1 MSGVAGTE
9 PWMQM
14 IASQVSGQEW
24 AECTVIVTDVC
35 TPHKVPPVH
44 TVDEI
49 LASSPLSG
57 LRRVSGGGGRR
68 EVALVRLAERFAD
81 LDGSPPGSLVVLS
94 RAASAEV
101 TDYRLDMALRWAAVN
116 QVAAVAAFSAE
127 QWQPTVTAMDIAGR
141 ADIALISIPADAE
154 LARLVQAIAR
164 EIGGGA
170 GRALGRAEE
179 ALNAVLSAE
188 AAGAGLDELRAAA
201 GRALGTIVEFRPR
214 SADARAAGARAGE
227 ARGPQDGLAGGVR
240 VPVVVGDAPIGDLV
254 APDAHGDLAIAAR
267 LVLHSAAASAGRLL
281 DLARRAREVPARS
294 RSELLAELLMSESA
308 VNDDLLDRAR
318 QLNVALG
325 GWHVA
330 VRIEADDLDG
340 PGPDGAGPGASG
352 PDEVRRFE
360 LLESAGQVALQAAA
374 MTGGTWQLSRV
385 ARAIVLIKMTT
396 SDPGPQA
403 GAQAARSAARALQA
417 LRERL
422 PALPFRAGV
431 GSAHEGPTGLRA
443 SAAEARA
450 ALFAARAARK
460 PSGVAAHD
468 VVGVQRMLMEWYA
481 SDTARA
487 SVRDQLA
494 PLEKLGQA
502 RADTA
507 IMTLAAYLDE
517 QGSIGKT
524 AQRLHLHRNAV
535 ANRIRGIIELLD
547 VDFEDPDQRLALQL
561 ACRARLLG

>member
-1 MSGVAGTE
+1 
-9 PWMQM
+9 
-14 IASQVSGQEW
+14 
-24 AECTVIVTDVC
+24 
-35 TPHKVPPVH
+35 VH

-49 LASSPLSG
+49 LATSPLAG
-57 LRRVSGGGGRR
+57 LRRVSAGGGGRR
-68 EVALVRLAERFAD
+68 VALVRLAERFAD
-81 LDGSPPGSLVVLS
+81 LDDATAGSLVVLS

-101 TDYRLDMALRWAAVN
+101 TDYRLDMGLRWAAVN
-116 QVAAVAAFSAE
+116 RVAAVAAFSAG
-127 QWQPTVTAMDIAGR
+127 QWRPTVTAMDIAGR
-141 ADIALISIPADAE
+141 AGIALISIPAGTE
-154 LARLVQAIAR
+154 LAGLVQAIAR

-170 GRALGRAEE
+170 GLALGRAEE
-179 ALNAVLSAE
+179 GLNAVLSAE
-188 AAGAGLDELRAAA
+188 EAGAGLDELRAAVSQ
-201 GRALGTIVEFRPR
+201 ALGTPVEFRPR
-214 SADARAAGARAGE
+214 DPGERAPGSRAAGSH
-227 ARGPQDGLAGGVR
+227 ARGPRGAGNGGPVRALDGGLAGEVA
-240 VPVVVGDAPIGDLV
+240 VPVVVGDATIGDLA
-254 APDAHGDLAIAAR
+254 APDAHGDLAVAAR
-267 LVLHSAAASAGRLL
+267 LVLHSAAASAGRHL

-308 VNDDLLDRAR
+308 VNADLLDRAR
-318 QLNVALG
+318 QLNIALG

-330 VRIEADDLDG
+330 IRIEADDLDG
-340 PGPDGAGPGASG
+340 AGGSGPGESG

-360 LLESAGQVALQAAA
+360 LLESAGQIALQAAA
-374 MTGGTWQLSRV
+374 AAGGTWHLSRV
-385 ARAIVLIKMTT
+385 ARAIVLVKMTS

-403 GAQAARSAARALQA
+403 GAQAARSAARALQL
-417 LRERL
+417 LRERQ
-422 PALPFRAGV
+422 PALTFRAGV
-431 GSAHEGPTGLRA
+431 GSAHEGTAGLRA

-468 VVGVQRMLMEWYA
+468 AVGVQRMLMEWYS

-494 PLEKLGQA
+494 PLEKLGPS

-507 IMTLAAYLDE
+507 IRTLAAYLDE

-535 ANRIRGIIELLD
+535 ANRIRGITELLD
-547 VDFEDPDQRLALQL
+547 VDFDDPDQRLALQL

>member
-1 MSGVAGTE
+1 M
-9 PWMQM
+9 
-14 IASQVSGQEW
+14 
-24 AECTVIVTDVC
+24 
-35 TPHKVPPVH
+35 
-44 TVDEI
+44 
-49 LASSPLSG
+49 LASSPLAG
-57 LRRVSGGGGRR
+57 LWRVSRGGGDRQ
-68 EVALVRLAERFAD
+68 VALVRLAERFAD
-81 LDGSPPGSLVVLS
+81 LDDAPAGSLVVLS
-94 RAASAEV
+94 RAASAELS
-101 TDYRLDMALRWAAVN
+101 DYRLDMGLRWASANGVS
-116 QVAAVAAFSAE
+116 AVAAFAAE

-141 ADIALISIPADAE
+141 ADIALISIPAGAE
-154 LARLVQAIAR
+154 LAGLVQAITR
-164 EIGGGA
+164 EIGGA
-170 GRALGRAEE
+170 AESALGRAEE
-179 ALNAVLSAE
+179 GLNAVLSAE
-188 AAGAGLDELRAAA
+188 AAGAGLDDLRASVSV
-201 GRALGTIVEFRPR
+201 ALGTPVEFRPGDSGPGDR
-214 SADARAAGARAGE
+214 GNGHLRLDRGAIRGRPGAPARALEG
-227 ARGPQDGLAGGVR
+227 GLAGEVS
-240 VPVVVGDAPIGDLV
+240 VPVVVGEAPIGHLV
-254 APDAHGDLAIAAR
+254 APDVQGDLAIAAR

-308 VNDDLLDRAR
+308 INDDLLDRAR
-318 QLNVALG
+318 QLNVSLG
-325 GWHVA
+325 GWHVV

-340 PGPDGAGPGASG
+340 PGPDGSADGPGPHG
-352 PDEVRRFE
+352 PDSKTLDEVRRFE
-360 LLESAGQVALQAAA
+360 LLEAAGQVALQAAGA
-374 MTGGTWQLSRV
+374 AGGTWHLSRV
-385 ARAIVLIKMTT
+385 ARALVLIKMTR

-403 GAQAARSAARALQA
+403 GTQAARAAARALQA

-431 GSAHEGPTGLRA
+431 GAAHEGPTGLRA

-450 ALFAARAARK
+450 ALLAARAARK

-494 PLEKLGQA
+494 PLEKLGQS

-507 IMTLAAYLDE
+507 IRTLAAYLDE
-517 QGSIGKT
+517 QGSIIKT

-547 VDFEDPDQRLALQL
+547 VDFDDPDQRLALQL

>member
-1 MSGVAGTE
+1 M
-9 PWMQM
+9 
-14 IASQVSGQEW
+14 
-24 AECTVIVTDVC
+24 
-35 TPHKVPPVH
+35 H

-57 LRRVSGGGGRR
+57 LQRVSGGGGGR

-81 LDGSPPGSLVVLS
+81 LDDAPAGSVVVLS

-101 TDYRLDMALRWAAVN
+101 TDYRLDMGLRWAAVN
-116 QVAAVAAFSAE
+116 RVAAVAAFRAE
-127 QWQPTVTAMDIAGR
+127 QWAPTVTAMDIAGR
-141 ADIALISIPADAE
+141 ADIALISIPAGTE
-154 LARLVQAIAR
+154 LAGLVQAITR

-170 GRALGRAEE
+170 DRALGRAEE
-179 ALNAVLSAE
+179 GLNAVLSAE
-188 AAGAGLDELRAAA
+188 AAGAGLGELCAAVSQ
-201 GRALGTIVEFRPR
+201 ALGTTVEFRPGR
-214 SADARAAGARAGE
+214 PDGRGPE
-227 ARGPQDGLAGGVR
+227 ARGLENRGLENRGLENRGLENRGLGSGGPGLGDPGEVS
-240 VPVVVGDAPIGDLV
+240 VPVVVGDAPVGHLV

-267 LVLHSAAASAGRLL
+267 LVLHSAAASAGRVL
-281 DLARRAREVPARS
+281 DLGRRAREVPARS

-318 QLNVALG
+318 QLNVALS

-330 VRIEADDLDG
+330 VRIEADDLDAAAH
-340 PGPDGAGPGASG
+340 DGSG
-352 PDEVRRFE
+352 PESGRDEVRRFE
-360 LLESAGQVALQAAA
+360 LLESAGQIALQAAA
-374 MTGGTWQLSRV
+374 AAGGTWHLSRV
-385 ARAIVLIKMTT
+385 ARAILLIRMTT

-507 IMTLAAYLDE
+507 IRTLAAYLDE
-517 QGSIGKT
+517 QGSISKT

-535 ANRIRGIIELLD
+535 ANRIRGITELLD

>member
-1 MSGVAGTE
+1 MR
-9 PWMQM
+9 
-14 IASQVSGQEW
+14 
-24 AECTVIVTDVC
+24 
-35 TPHKVPPVH
+35 
-44 TVDEI
+44 TVDEV
-49 LASSPLSG
+49 LAGSPLAG
-57 LRRVSGGGGRR
+57 LWRVSRGGGDRQ
-68 EVALVRLAERFAD
+68 VALVRLAERFAD
-81 LDGSPPGSLVVLS
+81 LDDAPAGSLVVLS
-94 RAASAEV
+94 RAASAELS
-101 TDYRLDMALRWAAVN
+101 DYRLDMGLRWASANRVS
-116 QVAAVAAFSAE
+116 AVAAFSAE

-141 ADIALISIPADAE
+141 ADIALISIPAAAE
-154 LARLVQAIAR
+154 LAGLVQAITR

-170 GRALGRAEE
+170 ESALGRAEE
-179 ALNAVLSAE
+179 GLNAVLSAE
-188 AAGAGLDELRAAA
+188 AAGAGLDELRAAVS
-201 GRALGTIVEFRPR
+201 GALGTPVEFRP
-214 SADARAAGARAGE
+214 ADSGHGDRGNGQLHPADGRGVVLAGPGAPTRTLEG
-227 ARGPQDGLAGGVR
+227 GLAGEVN
-240 VPVVVGDAPIGDLV
+240 VPVVVGEAPIGHLV
-254 APDAHGDLAIAAR
+254 APDVHGDLAIAAR

-308 VNDDLLDRAR
+308 INDDLLDRAR
-318 QLNVALG
+318 QLNISLG

-340 PGPDGAGPGASG
+340 PGPDGSADGPGPPG
-352 PDEVRRFE
+352 PDARSRDEVRRFE
-360 LLESAGQVALQAAA
+360 LLEAAGQIALQAAGA
-374 MTGGTWQLSRV
+374 AGGTWHLSRV
-385 ARAIVLIKMTT
+385 ARALVLIKMTR

-403 GAQAARSAARALQA
+403 GTQAARAAARALQA

-431 GSAHEGPTGLRA
+431 GAAHEGPTGLRA

-450 ALFAARAARK
+450 ALLAARAARK

-494 PLEKLGQA
+494 PLEKLGQS

-507 IMTLAAYLDE
+507 IRTLAAYLDE
-517 QGSIGKT
+517 QGSIIKT

-535 ANRIRGIIELLD
+535 ANRIRGITELLD
-547 VDFEDPDQRLALQL
+547 VDFDDPDQRLALQL

>member
-1 MSGVAGTE
+1 M
-9 PWMQM
+9 
-14 IASQVSGQEW
+14 
-24 AECTVIVTDVC
+24 IVTDVC
-35 TPHKVPPVH
+35 IPHKVPPVH

-141 ADIALISIPADAE
+141 ADIALISIPAAAE

-170 GRALGRAEE
+170 DRALGRAEE
-179 ALNAVLSAE
+179 GLNAVLSAE
-188 AAGAGLDELRAAA
+188 AAGAGLDELRAAV
-201 GRALGTIVEFRPR
+201 GEALGTIVEFRPR
-214 SADARAAGARAGE
+214 GAGASGADARGAYARGADARGAD
-227 ARGPQDGLAGGVR
+227 ARGPQGGLAGEVA

-254 APDAHGDLAIAAR
+254 APDAHGDLGIAAR
-267 LVLHSAAASAGRLL
+267 LVLHTAAASAGRLL

-294 RSELLAELLMSESA
+294 RSELLAELLMSEST

-340 PGPDGAGPGASG
+340 PGPDGAAPGGSG

-360 LLESAGQVALQAAA
+360 LLESAGQAALQAAA
-374 MTGGTWQLSRV
+374 MAGGTWHLSRV

-417 LRERL
+417 LGERL

-460 PSGVAAHD
+460 PAGVAAHD
-468 VVGVQRMLMEWYA
+468 AVGVQRMLMEWYA

-502 RADTA
+502 RAETA
-507 IMTLAAYLDE
+507 IRTLAAYLDE
-517 QGSIGKT
+517 QGSIGRT
-524 AQRLHLHRNAV
+524 AQRLHLHRNAA
-535 ANRIRGIIELLD
+535 ANRIRGIIEMLD
-547 VDFEDPDQRLALQL
+547 VDFEDPDQRLAIQL

>member
-1 MSGVAGTE
+1 
-9 PWMQM
+9 MQM

-179 ALNAVLSAE
+179 GLNAVLSAE

-214 SADARAAGARAGE
+214 SADARAAGARAGD
-227 ARGPQDGLAGGVR
+227 ARGPQDGLTGEVR

-254 APDAHGDLAIAAR
+254 APDAHGDLGIAAR

-340 PGPDGAGPGASG
+340 RGPDGSGPGESG

-374 MTGGTWQLSRV
+374 MAGGTWHLSRV

-468 VVGVQRMLMEWYA
+468 AVGVQRMLMEWYA

-507 IMTLAAYLDE
+507 IRTLAAYLDE

>member
-1 MSGVAGTE
+1 M
-9 PWMQM
+9 
-14 IASQVSGQEW
+14 
-24 AECTVIVTDVC
+24 IVTEVC
-35 TPHKVPPVH
+35 APHKVPPVR

-49 LASSPLSG
+49 LASSPLAG
-57 LRRVSGGGGRR
+57 LWRVSRGGGDRQ
-68 EVALVRLAERFAD
+68 VALVRLAERFAD
-81 LDGSPPGSLVVLS
+81 LDDAPARSLVVLS
-94 RAASAEV
+94 RAASAELS
-101 TDYRLDMALRWAAVN
+101 DYRLDMGLRWASANRVS
-116 QVAAVAAFSAE
+116 AVAAFSAE

-141 ADIALISIPADAE
+141 ADIALISIPAEAE
-154 LARLVQAIAR
+154 LAGLVQAISR

-170 GRALGRAEE
+170 ESALGRAEE
-179 ALNAVLSAE
+179 GLNAVLAAE
-188 AAGAGLDELRAAA
+188 AAGASLDDLRAAVS
-201 GRALGTIVEFRPR
+201 RALGTPVGFRPVDGGNGQLR
-214 SADARAAGARAGE
+214 PAADRGGVPAGPAGPARALEGGRTGE
-227 ARGPQDGLAGGVR
+227 VS
-240 VPVVVGDAPIGDLV
+240 VPVVIGEAPIGDLV
-254 APDAHGDLAIAAR
+254 APDAQGDLAIAAR

-281 DLARRAREVPARS
+281 DLARRAREVPVRS
-294 RSELLAELLMSESA
+294 RSELLAELLLSESA
-308 VNDDLLDRAR
+308 INDDLLDRAR
-318 QLNVALG
+318 QLNVMLG

-340 PGPDGAGPGASG
+340 PGPDGSG
-352 PDEVRRFE
+352 PDGSGAHGSSRDEVRRFE
-360 LLESAGQVALQAAA
+360 LVETAGQIALQAAGA
-374 MTGGTWQLSRV
+374 AGGTWHLSRV
-385 ARAIVLIKMTT
+385 ARAIVLIKMTR

-422 PALPFRAGV
+422 PGLPFRAGV

-450 ALFAARAARK
+450 ALLAARAARR

-494 PLEKLGQA
+494 PLEKLGQS

-507 IMTLAAYLDE
+507 IRTLAAYLDE
-517 QGSIGKT
+517 QGSIIKT

-535 ANRIRGIIELLD
+535 ANRIRGITELLD
-547 VDFEDPDQRLALQL
+547 VDFDDPDQRLALQL

>member
-1 MSGVAGTE
+1 
-9 PWMQM
+9 
-14 IASQVSGQEW
+14 
-24 AECTVIVTDVC
+24 VIVTDVC
-35 TPHKVPPVH
+35 ITHKVPPVH

-57 LRRVSGGGGRR
+57 LQRVSGGGGDRQ
-68 EVALVRLAERFAD
+68 VALVRLAERFAD
-81 LDGSPPGSLVVLS
+81 LDDAPAGSLVVLS

-101 TDYRLDMALRWAAVN
+101 TDYRLDMGLRWAAVN
-116 QVAAVAAFSAE
+116 RVAAVAAFRAE
-127 QWQPTVTAMDIAGR
+127 QWRPTVTAMDIAGR
-141 ADIALISIPADAE
+141 ADIALISIPAGAE
-154 LARLVQAIAR
+154 LAGLVQAIAR
-164 EIGGGA
+164 EISGGA
-170 GRALGRAEE
+170 QRALGRAEE
-179 ALNAVLSAE
+179 GLNAVLHAE
-188 AAGAGLDELRAAA
+188 ASGASLDELRAAVSQ
-201 GRALGTIVEFRPR
+201 ALGTSVEFRPR
-214 SADARAAGARAGE
+214 GPRHDAQDVSARRDGDPGHDGPGNGQPTPTPASAAPGAPARAVEGGPTGEVSVPVIVGE
-227 ARGPQDGLAGGVR
+227 AA
-240 VPVVVGDAPIGDLV
+240 IGDLA

-281 DLARRAREVPARS
+281 DLARRAREVPTRS
-294 RSELLAELLMSESA
+294 RSELLAELLISESA

-318 QLNVALG
+318 QLNVPLS

-330 VRIEADDLDG
+330 VRIEADDLDDPGLDGSG
-340 PGPDGAGPGASG
+340 PGEAAR
-352 PDEVRRFE
+352 DEVRRYE
-360 LLESAGQVALQAAA
+360 LLEAAGQIALQAAA
-374 MTGGTWQLSRV
+374 AAGGTWHLSRV

-502 RADTA
+502 RGDTA
-507 IMTLAAYLDE
+507 IRTLAAYLDE
-517 QGSIGKT
+517 QGSILKT

-535 ANRIRGIIELLD
+535 ANRIRGITELLD
-547 VDFEDPDQRLALQL
+547 VDFDDPDQRLALQL
-561 ACRARLLG
+561 ACRARLLR

>member
-1 MSGVAGTE
+1 
-9 PWMQM
+9 MQM
-14 IASQVSGQEW
+14 IASQVPGQEW

-141 ADIALISIPADAE
+141 ANIALISIPAAAE

-170 GRALGRAEE
+170 DRALGRAQEG
-179 ALNAVLSAE
+179 LNAVLSAE

-214 SADARAAGARAGE
+214 AAGARAGD
-227 ARGPQDGLAGGVR
+227 AYDPQDGLAGEVR

-254 APDAHGDLAIAAR
+254 APDAQGDLGIAAR

-308 VNDDLLDRAR
+308 INDDLLDRAR

-340 PGPDGAGPGASG
+340 PGPDGAGPAESG

-374 MTGGTWQLSRV
+374 AAGGTWHLSRV
-385 ARAIVLIKMTT
+385 ARAIVLIKMTM

-443 SAAEARA
+443 SATEARV

-468 VVGVQRMLMEWYA
+468 AVGVQRMLMEWYA

-507 IMTLAAYLDE
+507 IRTLAAYLDE

>member
-1 MSGVAGTE
+1 
-9 PWMQM
+9 MQM
-14 IASQVSGQEW
+14 IATPVPGQEW
-24 AECTVIVTDVC
+24 AQCTVVVTNVC

-57 LRRVSGGGGRR
+57 LRRVSRGGGRR

-81 LDGSPPGSLVVLS
+81 LDGAPPGSLVVLS

-141 ADIALISIPADAE
+141 ADIALISIPAAAE
-154 LARLVQAIAR
+154 LASLVQAIAR

-170 GRALGRAEE
+170 DRALGRAEE
-179 ALNAVLSAE
+179 GLNAVLSAE
-188 AAGAGLDELRAAA
+188 AAGAGLDELRAEVSH
-201 GRALGTIVEFRPR
+201 ALGTIVEFRPVGADAGGADAGG
-214 SADARAAGARAGE
+214 ADARGAD
-227 ARGPQDGLAGGVR
+227 ARGREGGLAGQVR
-240 VPVVVGDAPIGDLV
+240 VPVIVGDAPIGDLV
-254 APDAHGDLAIAAR
+254 APDALGDLGVAAR

-281 DLARRAREVPARS
+281 DLSRRAREGPARS

-308 VNDDLLDRAR
+308 VNGDLLDRAR

-340 PGPDGAGPGASG
+340 GGPDGGGPGGTG

-374 MTGGTWQLSRV
+374 AAGGTWHLSRV
-385 ARAIVLIKMTT
+385 ARAIVLIRMTT

-403 GAQAARSAARALQA
+403 GAQAARSAARALQV

-460 PSGVAAHD
+460 PSGVASHD
-468 VVGVQRMLMEWYA
+468 SVGVQRMLMEWYA

-494 PLEKLGQA
+494 PLENLGQA

-507 IMTLAAYLDE
+507 IRTLAAYLDE

-535 ANRIRGIIELLD
+535 ANRVRGIIELLD

>member
-1 MSGVAGTE
+1 
-9 PWMQM
+9 
-14 IASQVSGQEW
+14 
-24 AECTVIVTDVC
+24 
-35 TPHKVPPVH
+35 VH

-49 LASSPLSG
+49 LASSPLAG
-57 LRRVSGGGGRR
+57 LRRVSGGGGGRR
-68 EVALVRLAERFAD
+68 VALVRLAERFAD
-81 LDGSPPGSLVVLS
+81 LDDATADSLVVLS

-101 TDYRLDMALRWAAVN
+101 TDYRLDMGLRWAAIN
-116 QVAAVAAFSAE
+116 RVAAVAAFSAG
-127 QWQPTVTAMDIAGR
+127 QWRPTVTATDIAGR
-141 ADIALISIPADAE
+141 AGIALISIPAGTE
-154 LARLVQAIAR
+154 LAGLVQAIAR

-170 GRALGRAEE
+170 GLALGRAEE
-179 ALNAVLSAE
+179 GLNAVLAAE
-188 AAGAGLDELRAAA
+188 EAGAGLDELRATVS
-201 GRALGTIVEFRPR
+201 RALGTAVEFRPR
-214 SADARAAGARAGE
+214 APGDRAPGSGAPGAHGAGNGGPVRAL
-227 ARGPQDGLAGGVR
+227 DGGLTDEVV
-240 VPVVVGDAPIGDLV
+240 VPVVVGDATIGDLA

-267 LVLHSAAASAGRLL
+267 LVLHSAAASAGRHL

-330 VRIEADDLDG
+330 IRIEADDLDG
-340 PGPDGAGPGASG
+340 AGGSGPGESG

-360 LLESAGQVALQAAA
+360 LLESAGQIALQAAA
-374 MTGGTWQLSRV
+374 AAGGTWHLSRV
-385 ARAIVLIKMTT
+385 ARAIVLIKMTS

-403 GAQAARSAARALQA
+403 GAQAARSAARALQ
-417 LRERL
+417 LLGERL
-422 PALPFRAGV
+422 PALSFRAGV
-431 GSAHEGPTGLRA
+431 GSAHEGTAGLRA

-468 VVGVQRMLMEWYA
+468 AVGVQRMLMEWYA

-494 PLEKLGQA
+494 PLEKLGPS

-507 IMTLAAYLDE
+507 IRTLAAYLDE

-535 ANRIRGIIELLD
+535 TNRIRGITELLD

>member
-1 MSGVAGTE
+1 M
-9 PWMQM
+9 
-14 IASQVSGQEW
+14 
-24 AECTVIVTDVC
+24 IVTDVC
-35 TPHKVPPVH
+35 ITHKVPPVH

-57 LRRVSGGGGRR
+57 LQRVSGGGGDRQ
-68 EVALVRLAERFAD
+68 VALVRLAERFAD
-81 LDGSPPGSLVVLS
+81 LDDAPAGSLVVLS

-101 TDYRLDMALRWAAVN
+101 TDYRLDMGLRWAAVN
-116 QVAAVAAFSAE
+116 RVAAVAAFRAE
-127 QWQPTVTAMDIAGR
+127 QWRPTVTAMDIAGR
-141 ADIALISIPADAE
+141 ADIALISIPAGAE
-154 LARLVQAIAR
+154 LAGLVQAIAR
-164 EIGGGA
+164 EISGGA
-170 GRALGRAEE
+170 QRALGRAEE
-179 ALNAVLSAE
+179 GLNAVLHAE
-188 AAGAGLDELRAAA
+188 ASGAGLDELRAAVSQ
-201 GRALGTIVEFRPR
+201 ALGTSVEFRPR
-214 SADARAAGARAGE
+214 GPGHDAQDAGPGRDGGPGHDGPGNGQLTSAPASAAPGAPARAVEGGPTGEVSVPVIVGE
-227 ARGPQDGLAGGVR
+227 AA
-240 VPVVVGDAPIGDLV
+240 IGDLV
-254 APDAHGDLAIAAR
+254 APDARGDLAIAAR

-294 RSELLAELLMSESA
+294 RSELLAELLISESA

-318 QLNVALG
+318 QLNVALS

-340 PGPDGAGPGASG
+340 PGLDGSGPGEAAR
-352 PDEVRRFE
+352 DEVRRYE
-360 LLESAGQVALQAAA
+360 LLEAAGQIALQAAA
-374 MTGGTWQLSRV
+374 AAGGTWHLSRV

-431 GSAHEGPTGLRA
+431 GAAHEGPTGLRA

-507 IMTLAAYLDE
+507 IRTLAAYLDE
-517 QGSIGKT
+517 QGSIIKT

-535 ANRIRGIIELLD
+535 ANRIRGITELLD
-547 VDFEDPDQRLALQL
+547 VDFDDPDQRLALQL

>member
-1 MSGVAGTE
+1 
-9 PWMQM
+9 MQM
-14 IASQVSGQEW
+14 IASRMGGQEW

-35 TPHKVPPVH
+35 TTHKVPPVH

-57 LRRVSGGGGRR
+57 LRRVSGGGGGRQ
-68 EVALVRLAERFAD
+68 VALVRLAERFAD
-81 LDGSPPGSLVVLS
+81 LDDAPAGSLVVLS
-94 RAASAEV
+94 RGASAEV
-101 TDYRLDMALRWAAVN
+101 TDYRLDMGLRWAAVN
-116 QVAAVAAFSAE
+116 RVAAVAAFRAE
-127 QWQPTVTAMDIAGR
+127 QWRPTVTAMDIAGR
-141 ADIALISIPADAE
+141 ADIALISIPAGTE
-154 LARLVQAIAR
+154 LAGLVQAVTR

-170 GRALGRAEE
+170 ARALGRAEE
-179 ALNAVLSAE
+179 GLNAVVSAE
-188 AAGAGLDELRAAA
+188 AAGAGLDELRAAVS
-201 GRALGTIVEFRPR
+201 RALGTTVEFRAPGP
-214 SADARAAGARAGE
+214 AGSGQGNGAVPGGLPGE
-227 ARGPQDGLAGGVR
+227 VS
-240 VPVVVGDAPIGDLV
+240 VPVVVGEAPIGDLV
-254 APDAHGDLAIAAR
+254 APDAHGDLAVAAR

-318 QLNVALG
+318 QLNIALG

-330 VRIEADDLDG
+330 VRIEADDLDTAAQ
-340 PGPDGAGPGASG
+340 DGSG
-352 PDEVRRFE
+352 PESGQDEVRRFE
-360 LLESAGQVALQAAA
+360 LLESAGQIALQAAA
-374 MTGGTWQLSRV
+374 AAGGAWHLSRV
-385 ARAIVLIKMTT
+385 ARAIVLVRMTT

-507 IMTLAAYLDE
+507 IRTLAAYLDE
-517 QGSIGKT
+517 QGSIIKT

-535 ANRIRGIIELLD
+535 ANRIRGITELLD
-547 VDFEDPDQRLALQL
+547 VDFDDPDQRLALQL

>member
-1 MSGVAGTE
+1 
-9 PWMQM
+9 MQM
-14 IASQVSGQEW
+14 IARQVSGQEW
-24 AECTVIVTDVC
+24 ASCTAIVTDVC

-49 LASSPLSG
+49 LASSPLSE

-68 EVALVRLAERFAD
+68 QVALVRLAERFAD

-141 ADIALISIPADAE
+141 ADIALISIPAAAE

-170 GRALGRAEE
+170 DRALGRAQEG
-179 ALNAVLSAE
+179 LDAVLSAE
-188 AAGAGLDELRAAA
+188 AAGAGLDELRGAA
-201 GRALGTIVEFRPR
+201 GRALGTIVEFHPR
-214 SADARAAGARAGE
+214 SADARAADARGAG
-227 ARGPQDGLAGGVR
+227 ARGPQGSPGGQVR
-240 VPVVVGDAPIGDLV
+240 VPVVVGDTSIGDLV
-254 APDAHGDLAIAAR
+254 APDAHGDLGIAAR
-267 LVLHSAAASAGRLL
+267 LVLHTAAASAGRLL

-340 PGPDGAGPGASG
+340 SGPDGAGPGGSG

-374 MTGGTWQLSRV
+374 TAGGTWHLSRV
-385 ARAIVLIKMTT
+385 ARAIVLIRMTT

-468 VVGVQRMLMEWYA
+468 AVGVQRMLMEWYA

-494 PLEKLGQA
+494 PLEELGQA

>member
-1 MSGVAGTE
+1 
-9 PWMQM
+9 
-14 IASQVSGQEW
+14 
-24 AECTVIVTDVC
+24 
-35 TPHKVPPVH
+35 
-44 TVDEI
+44 
-49 LASSPLSG
+49 LSG
-57 LRRVSGGGGRR
+57 LQRVSGGGGDRR
-68 EVALVRLAERFAD
+68 VALVRLAERFAD
-81 LDGSPPGSLVVLS
+81 LDAAPAGSLVLLS

-101 TDYRLDMALRWAAVN
+101 TDYRLDMGLRWAAVN
-116 QVAAVAAFSAE
+116 RVAAVAAFRAE

-141 ADIALISIPADAE
+141 ADIALISIPAGAE
-154 LARLVQAIAR
+154 LAALVQALAR

-170 GRALGRAEE
+170 QRALGRAEE
-179 ALNAVLSAE
+179 GLNAVLSAE
-188 AAGAGLDELRAAA
+188 AAGAGLGDLRDAAS
-201 GRALGTIVEFRPR
+201 RALGTSVEFRPR
-214 SADARAAGARAGE
+214 DQAQEDTAPDGVSVPVIVGE
-227 ARGPQDGLAGGVR
+227 A
-240 VPVVVGDAPIGDLV
+240 PVGDLV

-330 VRIEADDLDG
+330 VRIEADELDG
-340 PGPDGAGPGASG
+340 PGLDGAGPGESAR
-352 PDEVRRFE
+352 DEVRRFE
-360 LLESAGQVALQAAA
+360 LLESAGQIALQAASA
-374 MTGGTWQLSRV
+374 AGGTWHLSRV
-385 ARAIVLIKMTT
+385 ARAIVLIRMTT

-507 IMTLAAYLDE
+507 IRTLAAYLDE
-517 QGSIGKT
+517 QGSINKT

-535 ANRIRGIIELLD
+535 ANRIRGITELLD

>member
-1 MSGVAGTE
+1 
-9 PWMQM
+9 M
-14 IASQVSGQEW
+14 IASQVPGQEW

-141 ADIALISIPADAE
+141 ANIALISIPAAAE

-170 GRALGRAEE
+170 DRALGRAQEG
-179 ALNAVLSAE
+179 LNAVLSAE

-214 SADARAAGARAGE
+214 AAGARAGD
-227 ARGPQDGLAGGVR
+227 AYDPQDGLAGEVR

-254 APDAHGDLAIAAR
+254 APDAQGDLGIAAR

-308 VNDDLLDRAR
+308 INDDLLDRAR

-340 PGPDGAGPGASG
+340 PGPDGAGPAESG

-374 MTGGTWQLSRV
+374 AAGGTWHLSRV
-385 ARAIVLIKMTT
+385 ARAIVLIKMTM

-443 SAAEARA
+443 SATEARV

-468 VVGVQRMLMEWYA
+468 AVGVQRMLMEWYA

-507 IMTLAAYLDE
+507 IRTLAAYLDE

>member
-1 MSGVAGTE
+1 M
-9 PWMQM
+9 
-14 IASQVSGQEW
+14 
-24 AECTVIVTDVC
+24 IVTEVC
-35 TPHKVPPVH
+35 APHKVPHVR

-49 LASSPLSG
+49 LASSPLAG
-57 LRRVSGGGGRR
+57 LWRVSRGGGDRQ
-68 EVALVRLAERFAD
+68 VALVRLAERFAD
-81 LDGSPPGSLVVLS
+81 LDDAPAGSLVVLS
-94 RAASAEV
+94 RAASAELS
-101 TDYRLDMALRWAAVN
+101 DYRLDMGLRWAAANRVS
-116 QVAAVAAFSAE
+116 AVAAFSAE

-141 ADIALISIPADAE
+141 ADIALISIPRAAE
-154 LARLVQAIAR
+154 LAGLVQAITR

-170 GRALGRAEE
+170 ESALGRAEE
-179 ALNAVLSAE
+179 GLNAVLSAE
-188 AAGAGLDELRAAA
+188 AAWAGLDDLRASVS
-201 GRALGTIVEFRPR
+201 GALGTPVEFRPGDSGHGDR
-214 SADARAAGARAGE
+214 GNGQLRPAPDRGGVRGGPGAPVRALEG
-227 ARGPQDGLAGGVR
+227 GLAGEVS
-240 VPVVVGDAPIGDLV
+240 VPVVVGETPIGHLV
-254 APDAHGDLAIAAR
+254 APDVHGDLAIAAR

-308 VNDDLLDRAR
+308 INDDLLDRAR
-318 QLNVALG
+318 QLNVSLG
-325 GWHVA
+325 GWHIA
-330 VRIEADDLDG
+330 VRIEADDLEG
-340 PGPDGAGPGASG
+340 PGPDGSADGPGPNG
-352 PDEVRRFE
+352 PESKSRDEVRRFE
-360 LLESAGQVALQAAA
+360 LLEAAGQIALQAAGA
-374 MTGGTWQLSRV
+374 AGGTWYLSRV
-385 ARAIVLIKMTT
+385 ARALVLIKMTR

-403 GAQAARSAARALQA
+403 GTQAARSAARALQA

-422 PALPFRAGV
+422 PVLPFRAGV

-450 ALFAARAARK
+450 ALLAARAARK

-494 PLEKLGQA
+494 PLEKLGQS

-507 IMTLAAYLDE
+507 IRTLAAYLDE
-517 QGSIGKT
+517 QGSIIKT

-535 ANRIRGIIELLD
+535 ANRIRGITELLD
-547 VDFEDPDQRLALQL
+547 VDFDDPDQRLALQL

>member
-1 MSGVAGTE
+1 M
-9 PWMQM
+9 
-14 IASQVSGQEW
+14 
-24 AECTVIVTDVC
+24 
-35 TPHKVPPVH
+35 
-44 TVDEI
+44 
-49 LASSPLSG
+49 LASSPLAG
-57 LRRVSGGGGRR
+57 LWRVSRGGGDRQ
-68 EVALVRLAERFAD
+68 VALVRLAERFAD
-81 LDGSPPGSLVVLS
+81 LDDAPAGSLVVLS
-94 RAASAEV
+94 RAASAELS
-101 TDYRLDMALRWAAVN
+101 DYRLDMGLRWASANGVS
-116 QVAAVAAFSAE
+116 AVAAFSAE

-141 ADIALISIPADAE
+141 ADIALISIPAGAE
-154 LARLVQAIAR
+154 LAGLVQAISR

-170 GRALGRAEE
+170 ESALGRAEE
-179 ALNAVLSAE
+179 GLNAVVSAE
-188 AAGAGLDELRAAA
+188 AAGAGLDDLRASVSV
-201 GRALGTIVEFRPR
+201 ALGTPVEFRPGSPGQGDGGNGQLSLDR
-214 SADARAAGARAGE
+214 GAIRGSAGPGTPARALEG
-227 ARGPQDGLAGGVR
+227 GLASEVS
-240 VPVVVGDAPIGDLV
+240 VPVVVGETPIGHLV
-254 APDAHGDLAIAAR
+254 APDVQGDLAIAAR

-294 RSELLAELLMSESA
+294 RSELLAEVLMSESA
-308 VNDDLLDRAR
+308 INDDLLDRAR
-318 QLNVALG
+318 QLNVPLG

-340 PGPDGAGPGASG
+340 PGPDRSADGPGPGG
-352 PDEVRRFE
+352 PDSRSRDEVRRFE
-360 LLESAGQVALQAAA
+360 LLEAAGQIALQAAGVA
-374 MTGGTWQLSRV
+374 GGTWHLSRV
-385 ARAIVLIKMTT
+385 ARALVLIKMTT

-403 GAQAARSAARALQA
+403 GTQAARAAARALQA

-431 GSAHEGPTGLRA
+431 GAAHEGPTGLRA

-450 ALFAARAARK
+450 ALLAARAARK

-494 PLEKLGQA
+494 PLEKLGQS

-507 IMTLAAYLDE
+507 IRTLAAYLDE
-517 QGSIGKT
+517 QGSIIKT

-535 ANRIRGIIELLD
+535 ANRIRGITELLD
-547 VDFEDPDQRLALQL
+547 VDFDDPDQRLALQL

>member
-1 MSGVAGTE
+1 M
-9 PWMQM
+9 
-14 IASQVSGQEW
+14 
-24 AECTVIVTDVC
+24 IVTDVC
-35 TPHKVPPVH
+35 IPHKVPPVH

-57 LRRVSGGGGRR
+57 LRRVSGGGGCR

-141 ADIALISIPADAE
+141 ADIALISIPAAAE

-170 GRALGRAEE
+170 DRALGRAEE
-179 ALNAVLSAE
+179 GLNAVLSAE
-188 AAGAGLDELRAAA
+188 AAGAGLDALRAAV
-201 GRALGTIVEFRPR
+201 GGALGTIVEFRPR
-214 SADARAAGARAGE
+214 GADARGGDARGAD
-227 ARGPQDGLAGGVR
+227 ARGPQGGLAGEVA
-240 VPVVVGDAPIGDLV
+240 VPVVVGDATIGDLV
-254 APDAHGDLAIAAR
+254 APDAHGDLGIAAR
-267 LVLHSAAASAGRLL
+267 LVLHTAAASAGRLL

-340 PGPDGAGPGASG
+340 PGPDGAAPGRSG

-360 LLESAGQVALQAAA
+360 LLESAGQTALQAAA
-374 MTGGTWQLSRV
+374 MAGGTWHLSRV

-460 PSGVAAHD
+460 PAGVAAHD
-468 VVGVQRMLMEWYA
+468 AVGVQRMLMEWYA

-507 IMTLAAYLDE
+507 IRTLAAYLDE

-535 ANRIRGIIELLD
+535 ANRIRGIIDMLD